1 MINSYTN
8 KIIIVDKPFLQKLE
22 YLSETDYQQFINPD
36 IDTQI
41 ITLPMSPDQTRELVS
56 YIDPSDIRPGNV
68 LLKPSYTGSFTTI
81 DKFSEDVV
89 FQKFG
94 LFVQLNIALG
104 AKEVTVDSVEDVK
117 LDSEDNKRF
126 KAEISGESPFVKGQA
141 NVDSDE
147 SASVSDIKKS
157 IMRMGTKAQG
167 SEPDFEEADRI
178 MTQYGLAKDSLFSDI
193 YNMRRSLKNPL
204 KTHSIELD
212 FSNDLKKAFDS
223 SLSAS
228 VSVMSKIYKG
238 SASFESVKS
247 SLNNIKSATKLNI
260 TVTF

>member
-68 LLKPSYTGSFTTI
+68 LLKPSYTSSFATI
-81 DKFSEDVV
+81 DKFSEDIV

-104 AKEVTVDSVEDVK
+104 AKEVIVDSVEDVK
-117 LDSEDNKRF
+117 FDSDDSKRF
-126 KAEISGESPFVKGQA
+126 KAEISGEALGGKGQA
-141 NVDSDE
+141 NLDYNESDSIGDF
-147 SASVSDIKKS
+147 KKS

-178 MTQYGLAKDSLFSDI
+178 MSQYGLAKDSLFSDI
-193 YNMRRSLKNPL
+193 YNMRRSSKNPL

-212 FSNDLKKAFDS
+212 FSNDFKKAFDS

-228 VSVMSKIYKG
+228 ISAMSRIYKG

-247 SLNNIKSATKLNI
+247 SLNNIKSAKKLNI
-260 TVTF
+260 TVAF